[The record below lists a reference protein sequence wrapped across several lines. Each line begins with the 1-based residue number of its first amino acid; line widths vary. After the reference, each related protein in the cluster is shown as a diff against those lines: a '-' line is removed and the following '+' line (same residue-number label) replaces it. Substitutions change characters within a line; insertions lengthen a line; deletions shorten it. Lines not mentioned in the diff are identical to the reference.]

1 MRLAMVMTKLLCV
14 YCSSSAR
21 IDPKYHAAAG
31 ELGRD
36 LAGRGWGL
44 IYGGGNLG
52 SMGVLANSV
61 KAAGG
66 RVVGVIPDFMR
77 ERELAF
83 IAADELVVV
92 DSMRE
97 RRRLMEERADAFVT
111 LPGGIGTLEELS
123 EVLVS
128 RYLNRHAKPLVLVN
142 QDGFYDDLLRFF
154 ERMARENFK
163 SAGLGDVLRV
173 VPDVGSVWP
182 ALERPDAFEVDAL
195 WR

>member
-1 MRLAMVMTKLLCV
+1 MTKLLCV

-21 IDPKYHAAAG
+21 IDPKYHEAAAA
-31 ELGRD
+31 LGRG
-36 LAGRGWGL
+36 LVEHGWGL

-52 SMGVLANSV
+52 SMGVLANAA
-61 KAAGG
+61 KDAGG
-66 RVVGVIPDFMR
+66 RVVGIIPDFMQ

-83 IAADELVVV
+83 TAADELVVV

-97 RRRLMEERADAFVT
+97 RRRIMEERAEAFVT

-123 EVLVS
+123 EILVS
-128 RYLNRHAKPLVLVN
+128 RYLNRHGKPLVLVN

-154 ERMARENFK
+154 ERMARERFK
-163 SAGLGDVLRV
+163 TAGLEKVLRV
-173 VPDVGSVWP
+173 VPDVASVWP
-182 ALERPDAFEVDAL
+182 ALEQPEGFEVDAM